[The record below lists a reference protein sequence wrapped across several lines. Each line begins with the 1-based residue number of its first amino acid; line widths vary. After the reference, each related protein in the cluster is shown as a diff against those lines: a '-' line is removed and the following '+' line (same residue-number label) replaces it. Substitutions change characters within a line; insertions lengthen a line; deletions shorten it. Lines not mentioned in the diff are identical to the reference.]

1 MSLDLIRWDAP
12 GPYDVVF
19 STRRGGVSEGPF
31 ATLNLGRRLG
41 DVPERVDENR
51 RRLCAEVGADPDRLG
66 LNYQRHTAQVNR
78 AVAGRRGE
86 TGDGLWTDEP
96 ELPLLTLGADCA
108 LIALARTNGDRPAV
122 GVLHAGRIGLL
133 AGIAE
138 AGVAALGGRV
148 AGIVGPAI
156 GPCCYEVGEEIAAA
170 YRARFGAD
178 VVSGRKLDLWTSA
191 ERALREAGCASVD
204 RLDLCTACDPDR
216 FFSYRRDGKPRGGH
230 GVLARVA

>member
-1 MSLDLIRWDAP
+1 VSVELIRWDAP

-51 RRLCAEVGADPDRLG
+51 RRLCAATGTDIDRLA

-96 ELPLLTLGADCA
+96 ELPLLALGADCA
-108 LIALARTNGDRPAV
+108 LIGLARVNGERPAV
-122 GVLHAGRIGLL
+122 AVLHAGRIGLL
-133 AGIAE
+133 AGIVE

-148 AGIVGPAI
+148 AAVVGPAI
-156 GPCCYEVGEEIAAA
+156 GPCCYEVGEEVAAA

-191 ERALREAGCASVD
+191 ERALREAGCTSVE

>member
-1 MSLDLIRWDAP
+1 VSLDLVRWDAP

-31 ATLNLGRRLG
+31 TSLNLGRKLG

-51 RRLCAEVGADPDRLG
+51 RRLCAATGADLDRLA

-86 TGDGLWTDEP
+86 TGDGLWTDEA
-96 ELPLLTLGADCA
+96 ELPVLALGADCA
-108 LIALARTNGDRPAV
+108 LIALARVNGDRPAV
-122 GVLHAGRIGLL
+122 AVLHAGWKGLL
-133 AGIAE
+133 AGIAD

-148 AGIVGPAI
+148 AAVVGPTI
-156 GPCCYEVGEEIAAA
+156 GPCCYEVGEEVAAPF
-170 YRARFGAD
+170 RGRFGAD

-191 ERALREAGCASVD
+191 ERALREAGCASVE
-204 RLDLCTACDPDR
+204 RLDLCTACDAER

>member
-1 MSLDLIRWDAP
+1 VSLELLRWDAP

-31 ATLNLGRRLG
+31 ASLNLGRKLG

-51 RRLCAEVGADPDRLG
+51 RRLCLEVGAELDRLA
-66 LNYQRHTAQVNR
+66 LNYQRHTTQVNR
-78 AVAGRRGE
+78 AAAGRRGE

-96 ELPLLTLGADCA
+96 ELPVLALGADCA
-108 LIALARTNGDRPAV
+108 LVALARTNGDRPAV
-122 GVLHAGRIGLL
+122 AVLHAGWKGLL

-148 AGIVGPAI
+148 AAIVGPTI
-156 GPCCYEVGEEIAAA
+156 GPCCYDVGEEVAVPF
-170 YRARFGAD
+170 RARFGAD
-178 VVSGRKLDLWTSA
+178 VVSGRKLDLWTCT
-191 ERALREAGCASVD
+191 ERALREAGCTSVE